1 MELTPIYI
9 IYFLIFCAGFLALQV
24 IIGAG
29 RQASVRVKLAND
41 RLKRMKDNEPQSV
54 VLSKMRKA
62 RGLNEG
68 GDLEPLFNWIG
79 QLVLQSGLP
88 LGSHG
93 IYFALGGF
101 SVSLSLTL
109 FLLKGT
115 LFWAI
120 AGAVLGLIAP
130 IFILTF
136 LVKRRRNKAVEQLP
150 ESLDVIIRSLAAGH
164 PVPVSMALVAREM
177 PDPIG
182 SEFGITSDEISFGSS
197 ISAAVQR
204 MSDRVGHDDFE
215 LFSAMIRLQE
225 RTGGNLADLL
235 RSNAKTIRDR
245 QKMRLK
251 IKAASAEGRMS
262 AMILNLAPL
271 ALFLGVQALSPEFY
285 GEVNDSPAV
294 TYMFWG
300 IGIWMGIGNLI
311 MRKMINFKI

>member
-1 MELTPIYI
+1 MAVAPIYI
-9 IYFLIFCAGFLALQV
+9 IYCLVFCTGFLALQV

-29 RQASVRVKLAND
+29 RQAKMRVKTAND
-41 RLKRMKDNEPQSV
+41 RLKRMKRDDPQSAI
-54 VLSKMRKA
+54 LNKMRKS

-68 GDLEPLFNWIG
+68 GDFEPLFNWIG

-93 IYFALGGF
+93 IYFVLAGVSISMALIAFVIKGMF
-101 SVSLSLTL
+101 LWVLS
-109 FLLKGT
+109 G
-115 LFWAI
+115 AI
-120 AGAVLGLIAP
+120 LGLVLP
-130 IFILTF
+130 VLVLMF
-136 LVKRRRNKAVEQLP
+136 LVKRRRNKAVAQLP

-182 SEFGITSDEISFGSS
+182 SEFGITSDEVSFGAS

-245 QKMRLK
+245 QKMRMK

-262 AMILNLAPL
+262 ALILNLAPL
-271 ALFLGVQALSPEFY
+271 ILFLGIQALSPEFY
-285 GEVNDSPAV
+285 GDVRDNPAV
-294 TYMFWG
+294 KYMFWG
-300 IGIWMGIGNLI
+300 IFIWMGCGNLV